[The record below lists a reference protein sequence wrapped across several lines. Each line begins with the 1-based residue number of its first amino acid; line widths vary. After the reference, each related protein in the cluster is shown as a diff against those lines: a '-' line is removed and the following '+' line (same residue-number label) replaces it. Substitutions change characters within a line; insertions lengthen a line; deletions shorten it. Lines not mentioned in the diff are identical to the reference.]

1 MTGSALLPTA
11 IHNNKLYFL
20 FGKERNSDDAPGWSD
35 FGGGVDKG
43 ETVLQTA
50 IRESQEE
57 MTGFLGGDK
66 DVKEILRRGTYKIN
80 HNNRYHILICKLDYD
95 SKLPFY
101 YNNNSRFLSKRLDP
115 AVIRDSKI
123 FEKQEIRW
131 VCVDDL
137 PKMRSEFRVFCQE
150 IVDKLIEQQD
160 AIYTFRKGNTFR
172 KGITKK
178 TIFGKGKGITKYT
191 FRKGITKK
199 TTFGKGK
206 GITKKYKKI

>member
-20 FGKERNSDDAPGWSD
+20 FGKERHNDDTPGWSD

-66 DVKEILRRGTYKIN
+66 EVKEILRRGTYKIN

-95 SKLPFY
+95 DKLPFY
-101 YNNNSRFLSKRLDP
+101 YNNNSRFLHNKLDP
-115 AVIRDSKI
+115 AIIKDSKI
-123 FEKQEIRW
+123 FEKEEIRW
-131 VCVDDL
+131 VCVDEL
-137 PKMRSEFRVFCQE
+137 QKMRPYFRVFYQE
-150 IVDKLIEQQD
+150 IVDKLIEQKSD
-160 AIYTFRKGNTFR
+160 IFKFCKNKSKKMKTRE
-172 KGITKK
+172 TKK
-178 TIFGKGKGITKYT
+178 S
-191 FRKGITKK
+191 
-199 TTFGKGK
+199 
-206 GITKKYKKI
+206 KKIKTRKLKN